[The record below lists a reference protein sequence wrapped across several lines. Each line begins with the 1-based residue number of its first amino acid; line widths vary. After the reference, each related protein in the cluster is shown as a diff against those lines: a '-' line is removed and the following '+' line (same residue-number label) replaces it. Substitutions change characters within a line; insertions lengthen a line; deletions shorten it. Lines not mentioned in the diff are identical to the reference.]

1 MVFKKKLKKEKEIN
15 KEKPETSGLPETSE
29 QEVSDQERENL
40 EPNYK
45 ELYLRTVAD
54 FQNYK
59 RRIEQQ
65 RSSWMQQAQ
74 GDILLPILPILD
86 DVERAIESVAKQKKT
101 GQEEMLAGL
110 ELIQKNITKIFKDL
124 GVKEIDCFGKFDP
137 ELHEALMQ
145 IESADHKS
153 GDIVQVMNKGYIFH
167 DEVLR
172 HAKVSVAK

>member
-15 KEKPETSGLPETSE
+15 KEKPDVSE
-29 QEVSDQERENL
+29 QEVSDQVREETL
-40 EPNYK
+40 GPDYQK
-45 ELYLRTVAD
+45 LYMRAAAD

-59 RRIEQQ
+59 RRVEQQ

-74 GDILLPILPILD
+74 GDVLLPLLSILD
-86 DVERAIESVAKQKKT
+86 DIERALELET
-101 GQEEMLAGL
+101 LAGL

-124 GVKEIDCFGKFDP
+124 GVKEIDCSGQFDP

-145 IESADHKS
+145 AESADHKS
-153 GDIVQVMNKGYIFH
+153 GDIVQVMNKGYTFH